1 MKFKIW
7 GSTFPRNIYSN
18 TLKLLIMNTQT
29 LAAALNLAWAV
40 ASRDGMEDSEWAVM
54 IKEMKSFNMTDEQ
67 VDRVTKM
74 FKEMDVLDAVK
85 IIRDADTATRREA
98 QALIILTVIGD
109 GDLSDKE
116 AGAFLLMK
124 LLCQFDDMDIETA
137 HRVIG
142 F

>member
-1 MKFKIW
+1 
-7 GSTFPRNIYSN
+7 
-18 TLKLLIMNTQT
+18 MNTQT

-40 ASRDGMEDSEWAVM
+40 ASRDGMGDSEWAVM

-74 FKEMDVLDAVK
+74 FKERDGLDAVK

-124 LLCQFDDMDIETA
+124 LLCKFDDMDIETA

>member
-1 MKFKIW
+1 M
-7 GSTFPRNIYSN
+7 YSN

-40 ASRDGMEDSEWAVM
+40 ASRDGMEESEWAVM